1 MSIPLDRLY
10 HYVEAVAQ
18 QIYGGCV
25 VIYRFYPHGS
35 KNIHDLNS
43 LRDFSV
49 EPGPGEWYTKTTSP
63 AMWCNDQEP
72 LNHEFYKKNP
82 RIHPACKIFSYTPKN
97 LNYENNI
104 FEKSLL
110 LHSEKRSNDLH
121 KHLLDGELIPVYYWS
136 HAVIARDWFRYAQHI
151 SQKKQVKKTFLIY
164 NRAWS
169 GTREYRL
176 RFIELLI
183 QANLQECCRTT
194 INPVEPELGIHY
206 HMHEF
211 INPVWKPQTAL
222 EEHFD
227 ATAASSNSSADFVLE
242 DYEATDIEIVL
253 ETLFDDS
260 RLHLTEKSLR
270 PIACGQPF
278 VLASTWGSLEYLRSY
293 GFKTFG
299 DVWDESYD
307 LIEDPEQRLQA
318 IVKLMKQLHNCTSKV
333 WTEKM
338 TQARAI
344 ADYNRRH
351 FFSQEFFD
359 QITRELQTNLTQ
371 AFSELDQCN
380 NYEAFIQRWE
390 QALQDTNID
399 YTLIPS
405 RSKVEIVLDLAK
417 SKLQEQKS
425 R

>member
-18 QIYGGCV
+18 QIYGDRV

-35 KNIHDLNS
+35 KNINDLNS

-49 EPGPGEWYTKTTSP
+49 QPGLGEWYTKTTSP

-72 LNHEFYKKNP
+72 LNHEFYKKNL
-82 RIHPACKIFSYTPKN
+82 RINAVYKIFSYTPKN
-97 LNYENNI
+97 LNYERNI
-104 FEKSLL
+104 FEKALL
-110 LHSEKRSNDLH
+110 LHSEKRSYDLR

-136 HAVIARDWFRYAQHI
+136 HAIIALDWFRYAQHVN
-151 SQKKQVKKTFLIY
+151 QKKHVKKTFLIY

-176 RFIELLI
+176 RFIELLV
-183 QANLQECCRTT
+183 QADLQECCRTT
-194 INPVEPELGIHY
+194 VNPVEPELGIHY
-206 HMHEF
+206 NMHKF

-222 EEHFD
+222 EKHFD
-227 ATAASSNSSADFVLE
+227 ATPASSTSSADFVLE
-242 DYEATDIEIVL
+242 DYQATDIEIVL

-278 VLASTWGSLEYLRSY
+278 VLAGTWGSLEYLRSY
-293 GFKTFG
+293 GFKTFS

-307 LIEDPEQRLQA
+307 LIQDSEQRLQA
-318 IVKLMKQLHNCTSKV
+318 IVDLMQQLHNCTEKT
-333 WTEKM
+333 WTDKM

-344 ADYNRRH
+344 ADYNRCH

-359 QITRELQTNLTQ
+359 QVTSELQTNLAG
-371 AFSELDQCN
+371 AFRELSQCN
-380 NYEAFIQRWE
+380 NYDAFIQRWE
-390 QALQDTNID
+390 QVLQNPDID
-399 YTLIPS
+399 QTLLPS
-405 RSKVEIVLDLAK
+405 RSRVELVLDLAR
-417 SKLQEQKS
+417 SKLQEQKYK
-425 R
+425 